1 MYIRVGM
8 HVQVEHIVCVPHKHT
23 HTRIYMY
30 IYVYI
35 YICTMCLICVC
46 VGACMFTHV
55 DARVRVTQNRLNKVS
70 NPKRQNTSPLT
81 EVCIPLNPRAKQ
93 EKPN

>member
-1 MYIRVGM
+1 MYKWNTLYVC
-8 HVQVEHIVCVPHKHT
+8 HINT
-23 HTRIYMY
+23 HTYIIY
-30 IYVYI
+30 IYVYNCI
-35 YICTMCLICVC
+35 YICTICLICVC

>member
-1 MYIRVGM
+1 MYICVGM

-70 NPKRQNTSPLT
+70 NQKRQKHIT
-81 EVCIPLNPRAKQ
+81 LNGSMHTP
-93 EKPN
+93 KPQSQTRKA

>member
-1 MYIRVGM
+1 MYKWNTLYVC
-8 HVQVEHIVCVPHKHT
+8 HINTHT
-23 HTRIYMY
+23 HTYVY
-30 IYVYI
+30 IYI